1 MISRRQ
7 RWPLVIFLSGAL
19 LATLVAADV
28 QSPVRVVLTLWFL
41 LVCTGMAFV
50 PLLSIERPLTELGL
64 GVIASI
70 AVDSVVT
77 TAILLAGDLSAV
89 TGLVA
94 LQALCLLGCAA
105 QIAGAP
111 TLAPLGRT
119 RVTPR
124 IRLPGG
130 QIGPAPVT
138 PGFVAH
144 DAPLSLRHES
154 AGQRERP
161 FAAARR
167 MALGGV
173 LAISAA
179 LAMTPDLDISSPRHD
194 EYQGI
199 RFPAQ
204 ATGRPLALERHLAQR
219 ANDSAN
225 IQRQGRGGQ
234 AAGTPRAGGGVV
246 GDRVRAPRPR
256 ADIAPGVGTWHG
268 EGSRSTHDG
277 AAPGQ
282 QTPLPQ
288 AGGVT
293 RPPAPGAPLST
304 SSLPAL
310 IGKPGDRDGDGV
322 PNSEDR
328 CPNKPGTDS
337 GCPVNPPANPVP
349 GDQTPRD
356 RDGDGVPNSEDR
368 CPNKPGTDSGC
379 PINP

>member
-1 MISRRQ
+1 MISKRQ
-7 RWPLVIFLSGAL
+7 RWPLVIVLSGAL

-77 TAILLAGDLSAV
+77 TAILLAGDLSPA

-111 TLAPLGRT
+111 TIALGKT

-124 IRLPGG
+124 MRLPGG
-130 QIGPAPVT
+130 LIAPAAVT
-138 PGFVAH
+138 PDFVAH
-144 DAPLSLRHES
+144 DAPLALRQES

-167 MALGGV
+167 MAFGGV
-173 LAISAA
+173 LAIAAA

-199 RFPAQ
+199 RFPTQ
-204 ATGRPLALERHLAQR
+204 ATGRPLAVERHLSQHAD
-219 ANDSAN
+219 DSAN
-225 IQRQGRGGQ
+225 IQRHGRGGQ
-234 AAGTPRAGGGVV
+234 GAGTPGAGRGVAA
-246 GDRVRAPRPR
+246 DRVRAPRPR
-256 ADIAPGVGTWHG
+256 ADIAPGAGNWHG

-277 AAPGQ
+277 ATPGQ
-282 QTPLPQ
+282 QSPLSQ
-288 AGGVT
+288 AGGAD
-293 RPPAPGAPLST
+293 RPPAPGPSPST
-304 SSLPAL
+304 SSPPAL
-310 IGKPGDRDGDGV
+310 VGKPGDRDGDGV
-322 PNSEDR
+322 PNSEDS

-337 GCPVNPPANPVP
+337 GCPVKPPAGSAR

-356 RDGDGVPNSEDR
+356 RDGDGVPNSEDS

-379 PINP
+379 PTNP